1 MTTSVTTTTQDL
13 MLKSIKGEFINA
25 AEVKCVL
32 AKAAPFFIDLQKH
45 EEGIVEMHQ
54 SVMWQRKRKAKQLEN
69 GSAPSKP
76 KAKAK
81 GKGKK

>member
-1 MTTSVTTTTQDL
+1 
-13 MLKSIKGEFINA
+13 MLKTIKGESVNS

-32 AKAAPFFIDLQKH
+32 AKAAPFFIELQKH

-54 SVMWQRKRKAKQLEN
+54 ACMWQRKRKANKQRALEGGTN
-69 GSAPSKP
+69 SAASSKA

-81 GKGKK
+81 GKKK